1 MPSRSPRAG
10 EPQRA
15 LGRAIRELRS
25 RQNLTQTQVATR
37 AGLHETDI
45 SSLESGRR
53 NPTFQ
58 AMQRVSKG
66 LGVRVSELMARA
78 EEIEKREA
86 SSQRT

>member
-1 MPSRSPRAG
+1 
-10 EPQRA
+10 